1 MNVAEGWRKP
11 VLLAARQLGVEP
23 ALRRIQRAVMSGTE
37 RRDLRDIEH
46 IRLLLRLS
54 LPVDA
59 NCIDVGANVG
69 DILREIVA
77 IAPEGRH
84 IAYEPLPDLASRLTH
99 EFPQV
104 DVRNAAVGETS
115 GEATFYRV
123 MSAHSRSSLSQDDLD
138 PSDVEQLRVRVE
150 ALDHGLRDDYS
161 PALVKI
167 DVEGAERGVLL
178 GARRLL
184 ERYRPIIVIEH
195 GAAANDFHGTTT
207 GDIHK
212 LLSSFGYRIFD
223 IDGNGPFT
231 EAEFEQ
237 TTRRGKIWTF
247 VAHA

>member
-1 MNVAEGWRKP
+1 MAEGWRKP
-11 VLLAARQLGVEP
+11 VLLGARRLGVEP
-23 ALRRIQRAVMSGTE
+23 ALRRIQRAMMSRPQ

-46 IRLLLRLS
+46 LRLLLRLS

-59 NCIDVGANVG
+59 NCIDVGASVG
-69 DILREIVA
+69 DVLREIVA

-84 IAYEPLPDLASRLTH
+84 IAYEPLPELARRLTH

-115 GEATFYRV
+115 GEARFYRV
-123 MSAHSRSSLSQDDLD
+123 KSAHSRSSLSPSGLD

-150 ALDHGLRDDYS
+150 ALDHVLGEDYS

-167 DVEGAERGVLL
+167 DVEGAEHGVLL
-178 GARRLL
+178 GARKLL
-184 ERYRPIIVIEH
+184 ERHRPIIVVEH
-195 GAAANDFHGTTT
+195 GAAANGFHGTPT

-212 LLSSFGYRIFD
+212 LLSAAGYRIFD
-223 IDGNGPFT
+223 IDGNGPLT

-237 TTRRGKIWTF
+237 ATRRGKIWTF

>member
-1 MNVAEGWRKP
+1 MAEGWRKP

-23 ALRRIQRAVMSGTE
+23 ALRRIQRVVMSGPA
-37 RRDLRDIEH
+37 RRDLRDVEH

-84 IAYEPLPDLASRLTH
+84 IAYEPLPDLAKRLSA

-115 GEATFYRV
+115 GEAAFYRIK
-123 MSAHSRSSLSQDDLD
+123 SAHTRSSLSPRGVD
-138 PSDVEQLRVRVE
+138 PRDVEQLRVRVE
-150 ALDHGLRDDYS
+150 ALDHALEEDYS
-161 PALVKI
+161 PALIKI
-167 DVEGAERGVLL
+167 DVEGGERGVLV

-184 ERYRPIIVIEH
+184 QRHRPIVIVEH
-195 GAAANDFHGTTT
+195 GAAAHGFHPTPAS
-207 GDIHK
+207 DIHK
-212 LLSSFGYRIFD
+212 LLRAAGYRIFD

-237 TTRRGKIWTF
+237 ITRKGKIWTF

>member
-1 MNVAEGWRKP
+1 
-11 VLLAARQLGVEP
+11 
-23 ALRRIQRAVMSGTE
+23 MSGPE

-84 IAYEPLPDLASRLTH
+84 IAYEPLPDLAARLSQ

-104 DVRNAAVGETS
+104 DVRNAAVAETS
-115 GEATFYRV
+115 GEATFHRV
-123 MSAHSRSSLSQDDLD
+123 KSAHSRSSLSPSGLD
-138 PSDVEQLRVRVE
+138 PTDVEQLRVRVE
-150 ALDHGLRDDYS
+150 ALDHGVGENYS
-161 PALVKI
+161 PALIKI
-167 DVEGAERGVLL
+167 DVEGGEREVLF
-178 GARRLL
+178 GARKLL
-184 ERYRPIIVIEH
+184 ERHRPIIIVEH
-195 GAAANDFHGTTT
+195 GAAARGFQATPTV
-207 GDIHK
+207 DIHR
-212 LLSSFGYRIFD
+212 LLSAAGYRIFD

-231 EAEFEQ
+231 ETEFER
-237 TTRRGKIWTF
+237 TTRVGKIWTF